1 MSISVKAFQDGTE
14 YQNMLQEATAKGA
27 QKESTHTF
35 FAGNIQAS
43 GEKNSLLEQK
53 RQMAQKQAFQLIGNA
68 WENDQKTE
76 EGLKKLSALYDE
88 KSIEKGNASKQISEL
103 VSRKSELQKEYG
115 IDPDSQEQ
123 KDLELLQEYQDRISG
138 VTYTSFTKEKI
149 KRLSELQT
157 IPKTEY
163 QKRVLELNAQTGSFR
178 KTVNSLDQE
187 IVAIQDAVR
196 GTKQEQLKSQG
207 MQKAQGASDKIM
219 DAASE
224 EIIGSL
230 IRDGKESIDEKV
242 EEEQKRAEEIEAKKE
257 EEQEKID
264 KIKESSDVET
274 AIKTITESAE
284 EISKKLNEI
293 IKISS
298 KSYEDIEKS
307 NEALKL
313 IDTTTRKTNI
323 LGINANIES
332 ARAGELGRGFSVVAK
347 EMMKLASQSGTM
359 SKEIEDSLMR
369 MKFNVEATLDAMN
382 NFQEI
387 VEAQEESTKDIAI
400 AMEKI
405 SNISKMLIK

>member
-35 FAGNIQAS
+35 FAGNMQAN

-53 RQMAQKQAFQLIGNA
+53 RQMAQKQVFQLIGDA
-68 WENDQKTE
+68 WENDQKTDD
-76 EGLKKLSALYDE
+76 GLKKLREIYDE
-88 KSIEKGNASKQISEL
+88 KMTEKGNASKQISEL
-103 VSRKSELQKEYG
+103 ASRKSELQKEYG
-115 IDPDSQEQ
+115 IDSESQEQ

-178 KTVNSLDQE
+178 KTGNTLEQE
-187 IVAIQDAVR
+187 IVAIQAAVR

-207 MQKAQGASDKIM
+207 MQKAQGASEEIM

-230 IRDGKESIDEKV
+230 IQNGKESIDEKV

-257 EEQEKID
+257 VEQEKID
-264 KIKESSDVET
+264 KIKESSDKQEEL
-274 AIKTITESAE
+274 IK
-284 EISKKLNEI
+284 EI
-293 IKISS
+293 IKADQNNVTSM
-298 KSYEDIEKS
+298 IEKQAS
-307 NEALKL
+307 GQV
-313 IDTTTRKTNI
+313 IDAQK
-323 LGINANIES
+323 
-332 ARAGELGRGFSVVAK
+332 V
-347 EMMKLASQSGTM
+347 MK
-359 SKEIEDSLMR
+359 KI
-369 MKFNVEATLDAMN
+369 
-382 NFQEI
+382 I
-387 VEAQEESTKDIAI
+387 VENDLLEEDLKGI
-400 AMEKI
+400 KI
-405 SNISKMLIK
+405 DFNF

>member
-1 MSISVKAFQDGTE
+1 MENVFESLIKATPIIKQIIEEDCAIVIKDNEKFLFVEEGKNIKIPVKAGMPAMDTPATE
-14 YQNMLQEATAKGA
+14 K
-27 QKESTHTF
+27 
-35 FAGNIQAS
+35 
-43 GEKNSLLEQK
+43 
-53 RQMAQKQAFQLIGNA
+53 
-68 WENDQKTE
+68 
-76 EGLKKLSALYDE
+76 
-88 KSIEKGNASKQISEL
+88 
-103 VSRKSELQKEYG
+103 VKSERKPDYTVWFVKEYG
-115 IDPDSQEQ
+115 TYAKHSTVPIFDENRNIIGMYSFIRDATEEE
-123 KDLELLQEYQDRISG
+123 KNK
-138 VTYTSFTKEKI
+138 VT
-149 KRLSELQT
+149 
-157 IPKTEY
+157 
-163 QKRVLELNAQTGSFR
+163 
-178 KTVNSLDQE
+178 
-187 IVAIQDAVR
+187 
-196 GTKQEQLKSQG
+196 
-207 MQKAQGASDKIM
+207 
-219 DAASE
+219 SE
-224 EIIGSL
+224 EL
-230 IRDGKESIDEKV
+230 IN
-242 EEEQKRAEEIEAKKE
+242 EIC
-257 EEQEKID
+257 
-264 KIKESSDVET
+264 DVET
-274 AIKTITESAE
+274 AVKIISESAE

-369 MKFNVEATLDAMN
+369 MKSNVEATLDAMN

>member
-1 MSISVKAFQDGTE
+1 MENIFESLIKATPIIKQIIEEDCAIVIKD
-14 YQNMLQEATAKGA
+14 N
-27 QKESTHTF
+27 
-35 FAGNIQAS
+35 
-43 GEKNSLLEQK
+43 EKFL
-53 RQMAQKQAFQLIGNA
+53 FV
-68 WENDQKTE
+68 E
-76 EGLKKLSALYDE
+76 EGKNIKIPIKAGMPAMDTPATE
-88 KSIEKGNASKQISEL
+88 K
-103 VSRKSELQKEYG
+103 VKSERKPDYTVWFVKEYG
-115 IDPDSQEQ
+115 TYAKHSTVPIFDENRNIIGMYSFIRDATEEE
-123 KDLELLQEYQDRISG
+123 KNK
-138 VTYTSFTKEKI
+138 VT
-149 KRLSELQT
+149 
-157 IPKTEY
+157 
-163 QKRVLELNAQTGSFR
+163 
-178 KTVNSLDQE
+178 
-187 IVAIQDAVR
+187 
-196 GTKQEQLKSQG
+196 
-207 MQKAQGASDKIM
+207 
-219 DAASE
+219 SE
-224 EIIGSL
+224 ELIG
-230 IRDGKESIDEKV
+230 
-242 EEEQKRAEEIEAKKE
+242 EI
-257 EEQEKID
+257 
-264 KIKESSDVET
+264 SDVET
-274 AIKTITESAE
+274 AVKIISESAE

-369 MKFNVEATLDAMN
+369 MKSNVEATLDAMN

>member
-1 MSISVKAFQDGTE
+1 MENIFESLIKATPVIKQIIEEDCAIVIKD
-14 YQNMLQEATAKGA
+14 N
-27 QKESTHTF
+27 
-35 FAGNIQAS
+35 
-43 GEKNSLLEQK
+43 EKFL
-53 RQMAQKQAFQLIGNA
+53 FV
-68 WENDQKTE
+68 E
-76 EGLKKLSALYDE
+76 EGKNIKLPIKAGMPAMDTPATE
-88 KSIEKGNASKQISEL
+88 K
-103 VSRKSELQKEYG
+103 VKSERKPDYTVWFVKEYG
-115 IDPDSQEQ
+115 
-123 KDLELLQEYQDRISG
+123 
-138 VTYTSFTKEKI
+138 TYAKHS
-149 KRLSELQT
+149 T
-157 IPKTEY
+157 IPIFDENRNIIGMYSFIRDATEEE
-163 QKRVLELNAQTGSFR
+163 KNKVT
-178 KTVNSLDQE
+178 
-187 IVAIQDAVR
+187 
-196 GTKQEQLKSQG
+196 
-207 MQKAQGASDKIM
+207 
-219 DAASE
+219 SE
-224 EIIGSL
+224 EL
-230 IRDGKESIDEKV
+230 IN
-242 EEEQKRAEEIEAKKE
+242 EI
-257 EEQEKID
+257 
-264 KIKESSDVET
+264 SDVET

-369 MKFNVEATLDAMN
+369 MKSNVEATLDAMN

>member
-1 MSISVKAFQDGTE
+1 MENIFESLIKATPIIKQIIEEDCAIVIKDNEKFLFVEEGKNIKIPVKAGMPAMDTPATE
-14 YQNMLQEATAKGA
+14 KV
-27 QKESTHTF
+27 KST
-35 FAGNIQAS
+35 
-43 GEKNSLLEQK
+43 KNPDYTVW
-53 RQMAQKQAFQLIGNA
+53 F
-68 WENDQKTE
+68 
-76 EGLKKLSALYDE
+76 
-88 KSIEKGNASKQISEL
+88 
-103 VSRKSELQKEYG
+103 VKEYG
-115 IDPDSQEQ
+115 TYAKHSTVPIFDENRDIIGMYSFIRDATEEE
-123 KDLELLQEYQDRISG
+123 KNK
-138 VTYTSFTKEKI
+138 VT
-149 KRLSELQT
+149 
-157 IPKTEY
+157 
-163 QKRVLELNAQTGSFR
+163 
-178 KTVNSLDQE
+178 
-187 IVAIQDAVR
+187 
-196 GTKQEQLKSQG
+196 
-207 MQKAQGASDKIM
+207 
-219 DAASE
+219 SE
-224 EIIGSL
+224 EL
-230 IRDGKESIDEKV
+230 IN
-242 EEEQKRAEEIEAKKE
+242 EI
-257 EEQEKID
+257 
-264 KIKESSDVET
+264 SDVET
-274 AIKTITESAE
+274 AIKIISESAE

-369 MKFNVEATLDAMN
+369 MKSNVEATLDAMN

>member
-1 MSISVKAFQDGTE
+1 MENVFESLIKATPIIKQIIEEDCAIVIKDNEKFLFVEEGKNIKIPVKAGMPAMDTPATE
-14 YQNMLQEATAKGA
+14 K
-27 QKESTHTF
+27 
-35 FAGNIQAS
+35 
-43 GEKNSLLEQK
+43 
-53 RQMAQKQAFQLIGNA
+53 
-68 WENDQKTE
+68 
-76 EGLKKLSALYDE
+76 
-88 KSIEKGNASKQISEL
+88 
-103 VSRKSELQKEYG
+103 VKSERKPDYTVWFVKEYG
-115 IDPDSQEQ
+115 
-123 KDLELLQEYQDRISG
+123 
-138 VTYTSFTKEKI
+138 TYAKHS
-149 KRLSELQT
+149 T
-157 IPKTEY
+157 IPIFDENRNIIGMYSFIRDATEEE
-163 QKRVLELNAQTGSFR
+163 KNKVT
-178 KTVNSLDQE
+178 
-187 IVAIQDAVR
+187 
-196 GTKQEQLKSQG
+196 
-207 MQKAQGASDKIM
+207 
-219 DAASE
+219 SE
-224 EIIGSL
+224 EL
-230 IRDGKESIDEKV
+230 IN
-242 EEEQKRAEEIEAKKE
+242 EI
-257 EEQEKID
+257 
-264 KIKESSDVET
+264 SDVET

-369 MKFNVEATLDAMN
+369 MKSNVEATLDAMN

>member
-1 MSISVKAFQDGTE
+1 MENIFESLIKATPVIKQIMEEDCAIVIKD
-14 YQNMLQEATAKGA
+14 N
-27 QKESTHTF
+27 
-35 FAGNIQAS
+35 
-43 GEKNSLLEQK
+43 EKFL
-53 RQMAQKQAFQLIGNA
+53 FV
-68 WENDQKTE
+68 E
-76 EGLKKLSALYDE
+76 EGKNIKLPIKAGMPAMDTPATE
-88 KSIEKGNASKQISEL
+88 K
-103 VSRKSELQKEYG
+103 VKSERKPDYTVWFVKEYG
-115 IDPDSQEQ
+115 
-123 KDLELLQEYQDRISG
+123 
-138 VTYTSFTKEKI
+138 TYAKHS
-149 KRLSELQT
+149 T
-157 IPKTEY
+157 IPIFDENRNIIGMYSFVRDATEEE
-163 QKRVLELNAQTGSFR
+163 KNKVT
-178 KTVNSLDQE
+178 
-187 IVAIQDAVR
+187 
-196 GTKQEQLKSQG
+196 
-207 MQKAQGASDKIM
+207 
-219 DAASE
+219 SE
-224 EIIGSL
+224 EL
-230 IRDGKESIDEKV
+230 IN
-242 EEEQKRAEEIEAKKE
+242 EI
-257 EEQEKID
+257 
-264 KIKESSDVET
+264 SDVET

-369 MKFNVEATLDAMN
+369 MKSNVEATLAAMN

>member
-1 MSISVKAFQDGTE
+1 MENIFESLIKATPVIKQIIEEDCAIVIKD
-14 YQNMLQEATAKGA
+14 N
-27 QKESTHTF
+27 
-35 FAGNIQAS
+35 
-43 GEKNSLLEQK
+43 EKFL
-53 RQMAQKQAFQLIGNA
+53 FV
-68 WENDQKTE
+68 E
-76 EGLKKLSALYDE
+76 EGKNIKLPIKAGMPAMDTPATE
-88 KSIEKGNASKQISEL
+88 K
-103 VSRKSELQKEYG
+103 VKSTKNPDYTVWFVKEYG
-115 IDPDSQEQ
+115 TYAKHSTVPIFDENRNIIGMYSFIRDATEEE
-123 KDLELLQEYQDRISG
+123 KNK
-138 VTYTSFTKEKI
+138 VT
-149 KRLSELQT
+149 
-157 IPKTEY
+157 
-163 QKRVLELNAQTGSFR
+163 
-178 KTVNSLDQE
+178 
-187 IVAIQDAVR
+187 
-196 GTKQEQLKSQG
+196 
-207 MQKAQGASDKIM
+207 
-219 DAASE
+219 SE
-224 EIIGSL
+224 ELIG
-230 IRDGKESIDEKV
+230 
-242 EEEQKRAEEIEAKKE
+242 EI
-257 EEQEKID
+257 
-264 KIKESSDVET
+264 SDVET
-274 AIKTITESAE
+274 AVKIISESAE

-369 MKFNVEATLDAMN
+369 MKSNVEATLDAMN

>member
-1 MSISVKAFQDGTE
+1 MSYHPTINSALTLFENLASNVRWEFTPLPDATE
-14 YQNMLQEATAKGA
+14 E
-27 QKESTHTF
+27 
-35 FAGNIQAS
+35 
-43 GEKNSLLEQK
+43 EKNK
-53 RQMAQKQAFQLIGNA
+53 
-68 WENDQKTE
+68 
-76 EGLKKLSALYDE
+76 
-88 KSIEKGNASKQISEL
+88 
-103 VSRKSELQKEYG
+103 
-115 IDPDSQEQ
+115 
-123 KDLELLQEYQDRISG
+123 
-138 VTYTSFTKEKI
+138 VT
-149 KRLSELQT
+149 
-157 IPKTEY
+157 
-163 QKRVLELNAQTGSFR
+163 
-178 KTVNSLDQE
+178 
-187 IVAIQDAVR
+187 
-196 GTKQEQLKSQG
+196 
-207 MQKAQGASDKIM
+207 
-219 DAASE
+219 SE
-224 EIIGSL
+224 EL
-230 IRDGKESIDEKV
+230 IN
-242 EEEQKRAEEIEAKKE
+242 EI
-257 EEQEKID
+257 
-264 KIKESSDVET
+264 SDVET
-274 AIKTITESAE
+274 AIKIISESAE

-369 MKFNVEATLDAMN
+369 MKSNVEATLDAMN

>member
-1 MSISVKAFQDGTE
+1 MENVFESLIKATPIIKQIIEEDCAIVIKDNEKFLFVEEGKNIKIPVKAGMPAMDTPATE
-14 YQNMLQEATAKGA
+14 KVKSEKKPDYSVWFVKEYETYTKHSTIPIFDENKKIIGMYSFVRDAT
-27 QKESTHTF
+27 EE
-35 FAGNIQAS
+35 
-43 GEKNSLLEQK
+43 EKNK
-53 RQMAQKQAFQLIGNA
+53 
-68 WENDQKTE
+68 
-76 EGLKKLSALYDE
+76 
-88 KSIEKGNASKQISEL
+88 
-103 VSRKSELQKEYG
+103 
-115 IDPDSQEQ
+115 
-123 KDLELLQEYQDRISG
+123 
-138 VTYTSFTKEKI
+138 VT
-149 KRLSELQT
+149 
-157 IPKTEY
+157 
-163 QKRVLELNAQTGSFR
+163 
-178 KTVNSLDQE
+178 
-187 IVAIQDAVR
+187 
-196 GTKQEQLKSQG
+196 
-207 MQKAQGASDKIM
+207 
-219 DAASE
+219 SE
-224 EIIGSL
+224 EL
-230 IRDGKESIDEKV
+230 IN
-242 EEEQKRAEEIEAKKE
+242 EI
-257 EEQEKID
+257 
-264 KIKESSDVET
+264 SDVET

-369 MKFNVEATLDAMN
+369 MKSNVEATLDAMN